1 MNISIT
7 SHFEKFV
14 QDRVKAGRFNNASE
28 VIRAGLRLLEQE
40 EKEYEARL
48 AALKADIEEGL
59 KGPFEPLDM
68 DEIIAEAK
76 AERRKNQAAS

>member
-28 VIRAGLRLLEQE
+28 VIRAGLRLLERE
-40 EKEYEARL
+40 EKEYEEKL
-48 AALKADIEEGL
+48 AALRAEIAKGFVGEPVPFNLEEI
-59 KGPFEPLDM
+59 K
-68 DEIIAEAK
+68 AEARK
-76 AERRKNQAAS
+76 RKNERTS